1 MQEKIYFKLPDT
13 PSFSSA
19 IAGLYL

>member
-19 IAGLYL
+19 ITGLYL